1 MQNRQPKL
9 TSTRN
14 IKLPNPKTSA
24 KLLEWKTCIAIFLVR
39 RGEQLLTWKLEKD
52 QLSIWELKI
61 STCSTVEVQST
72 QFAERICTTKKIKR
86 ILHANFVRKWIML
99 FISCNYS
106 SLRNNYTTFS
116 RSIGW
121 NQTWK
126 HFVMNIK
133 SCFFPKST
141 SPNRKRGY
149 ITLPR
154 PSVSEILDHHRSYI
168 VSHQPPRY
176 HFTLSSKKCC
186 TYCTPKLC
194 LPWLHKL
201 HGMPM
206 ESEGL
211 TVATT
216 SMGSFFGDLTYH
228 RHSIYPYQHTGVP
241 HECNHKHRK
250 S

>member
-1 MQNRQPKL
+1 MQNLQPKL

-72 QFAERICTTKKIKR
+72 QFAERICTTKQIKR
-86 ILHANFVRKWIML
+86 ILDAKFVRKWIML

-106 SLRNNYTTFS
+106 ILRNNYTTFS

-168 VSHQPPRY
+168 VSHQPARY
-176 HFTLSSKKCC
+176 HFTQLKQKMLHVLHTKIVSSLV
-186 TYCTPKLC
+186 TQTPRYANGEWGPDC
-194 LPWLHKL
+194 RYD
-201 HGMPM
+201 
-206 ESEGL
+206 
-211 TVATT
+211 V
-216 SMGSFFGDLTYH
+216 Y
-228 RHSIYPYQHTGVP
+228 GVILW
-241 HECNHKHRK
+241 RLDI
-250 S
+250 SQT